1 MNNLTGEKLYD
12 LKAVGKR
19 IREIRGDYTL
29 EDFGFLADRTS
40 KAAVYNWENGKSLP
54 NKERL
59 KIIALLGKTTVE
71 WVLYGNL
78 DEYISSLFLVG
89 SKPYENMKAFYMKLG
104 YKKELFKLYEVTT
117 PDAKQSIID
126 KVIEKA
132 KQNEW
137 SYSETH
143 HITDLFLNIADN
155 VLERNQHTEN
165 LPLDIKELLSTIEKQ
180 NLTDDEIDSL
190 LTIVRNHFKS

>member
-1 MNNLTGEKLYD
+1 MNILTGEKLYD

-71 WVLYGNL
+71 WVLYGNI
-78 DEYISSLFLVG
+78 DEYISSLFLVN
-89 SKPYENMKAFYMKLG
+89 SKPYASIKDLYIKLG
-104 YKKELFKLYEVTT
+104 HEKLFDMYEMAM
-117 PDAKQSIID
+117 PDIKQSIID
-126 KVIEKA
+126 KVVEKA
-132 KQNEW
+132 RLSNW
-137 SYSETH
+137 SYSDTH
-143 HITDLFLNIADN
+143 HITDSFLIVADS
-155 VLERNQHTEN
+155 LLKRNRYIDN
-165 LPLDIKELLSTIEKQ
+165 LPPNIKELLSAIEQQK
-180 NLTDDEIDSL
+180 LTDDELDSL
-190 LTIVRNHFKS
+190 LTTIRSYFKN